1 MNMTKPHFYITT
13 AISYVNGPPH
23 LGHAYEA
30 IAADVMA
37 RFKRLDGFDVYFLT
51 GTDEHGQ
58 KVQKTALAQGK
69 TPQALCDEIAALFIA
84 MCAQLGVSNDQFI
97 RTTNAAHKESCQV
110 IWGKMQEAGDI
121 YLNKYAGWYSER
133 DEAFY
138 GEDELETA
146 ADGKKVAKST
156 GTPVHWMEEESYFFK
171 LSEYTQKLLDYYEAH
186 PEFIQP
192 AFRRNEVVS
201 FVKQGLKDLSISR
214 TSFDWG
220 VKVPN
225 SKNHI
230 MYVWVDALTNYIS
243 AIGYPDDK
251 KGDFKK
257 YWPADV
263 HLIGKDIVRFHTV
276 YWPAFLMSAGLP
288 IPKRVFGHGFLL
300 TRGEKMSKS
309 LGNVISPQDLVDRF
323 GVDATRYG
331 LMREVTFGQDGDI
344 TYELLGNRV
353 NAELAN
359 NIGNLAQRTLSQVA
373 KNCAGKV
380 PAPGTLEDADHLLL
394 DKAGQALLVLVR
406 NEFEKMQF
414 SRALEEIVH
423 VANAANLYIDAQAP
437 WTLKKTNPPRMETV
451 LYVLCEVIRNLGII
465 LQPFT
470 PSAAGKVLDQVAV
483 PADKRAFEFMGSPH
497 ALATGTALPPPA
509 GVFPRYVEPEQ
520 AKNAASAK

>member
-1 MNMTKPHFYITT
+1 MTKPHFYITT

-23 LGHAYEA
+23 IGHAYEA

-58 KVQKTALAQGK
+58 KVQKTAVAKGK
-69 TPQALCDEIAALFIA
+69 KPQEFCDEIAALFIE
-84 MCAQLGVSNDQFI
+84 MCQQMNVTQDQFI
-97 RTTNAAHKESCQV
+97 RTTSQFHKDSCQA
-110 IWGKMQEAGDI
+110 IWGKMQDAGDI

-138 GEDELETA
+138 GEDELETRP
-146 ADGKKVAKST
+146 DGKKVAKST
-156 GTPVHWMEEESYFFK
+156 GTEVHWMEEESYFFK
-171 LSEYTQKLLDYYEAH
+171 LSDYTQKLLDYYEAH

-192 AFRRNEVVS
+192 SFRKNEVTS

-225 SKNHI
+225 AKDHI

-251 KGDFKK
+251 DGTFKK

-263 HLIGKDIVRFHTV
+263 HLIGKDIVRFHAV

-288 IPKRVFGHGFLL
+288 LPKRVFGHGFLL

-309 LGNVISPQDLVDRF
+309 VGNVISPMDLVNRF
-323 GVDATRYG
+323 GVDQTRYG

-344 TYELLGNRV
+344 SYELLGNRI

-359 NIGNLAQRTLSQVA
+359 NLGNLCQRTLSQIA
-373 KNCAGKV
+373 KNCEGKV
-380 PAPGTLEDADHLLL
+380 PKPGILEDADHQLL
-394 DKAGQALLVLVR
+394 DKAGQALLIAVR
-406 NEFEKMQF
+406 GEFEKMQF
-414 SRALEEIVH
+414 SKAIEEIVH

-437 WTLKKTNPPRMETV
+437 WTLKKTDIGRMATV
-451 LYVLCEVIRNLGII
+451 LYVLAEVIRNLGII
-465 LQPFT
+465 MQPFT
-470 PSAAGKVLDQVAV
+470 PVAANKILDQVSVA
-483 PADKRAFEFMGSPH
+483 ANARDFTFMGSTH
-497 ALATGTALPPPA
+497 ALQPSTALPAPS
-509 GVFPRYVEPEQ
+509 GVFPRYVDELQEKT
-520 AKNAASAK
+520 A